1 MRVLLLLLLG
11 CATERAELE
20 DPACC
25 REKEA
30 ASESRGLDFAEQ
42 VEGPARCAAAA
53 EALLPANEAWQRLW
67 ACVNQGHFTALRELT
82 SGAWDH
88 ELRSRPDA
96 PMLILHVIAARGGVV
111 DEDLARLHQRR
122 VPLFSLSQAMAQPG
136 LYRGALVIAR
146 ARLSPHGVLDETR
159 VVSRSADA
167 PLGTTTLIQTP
178 YGPESHE
185 LRARRWYNLDVPT
198 GQRALAVLDGDPFLD
213 AGPPMIV
220 LARFDGLR
228 EGDGWPQLS
237 LLSHVE
243 PAATLSY

>member
-1 MRVLLLLLLG
+1 MRVLVLLLLG
-11 CATERAELE
+11 CATERAQLE

-25 REKEA
+25 NEKEL
-30 ASESRGLDFAEQ
+30 ASESRGLDFAAQ

-53 EALLPANEAWQRLW
+53 EAWLPANEAWQRLW

-88 ELRSRPDA
+88 ELKSRPDA
-96 PMLILHVIAARGGVV
+96 PLLILRVIAARGGVV
-111 DEDLARLHQRR
+111 DDDLARLHERR
-122 VPLFSLSQAMAQPG
+122 VPLFSLSQALAQPG

-167 PLGTTTLIQTP
+167 PFGTTTLIRTP
-178 YGPESHE
+178 YGPETP
-185 LRARRWYNLDVPT
+185 ARRWYNLDVPT
-198 GQRALAVLDGDPFLD
+198 GQHALAILDGDPFVD
-213 AGPPMIV
+213 AGHPLIV

-228 EGDGWPQLS
+228 DGDGWPQLS
-237 LLSHVE
+237 VLGHLE
-243 PAATLSY
+243 PSATLSY